1 MDPFKQLTHG
11 GVLDVAEILFH
22 TRFDYMFPL
31 LAENPDWLLPPGA
44 NTQGALLALGTAMAT
59 DDATQM
65 NDSTIPAIFTYF
77 GQFID
82 HNITAQTDR
91 EIGLSRIA
99 TPDGNVM
106 DLTPLPSQEVAQKL
120 INGRRPQLD
129 LEQVYGDG
137 PALGTGANLGE
148 TEADVL
154 YDMQK
159 HLKVVAVPP
168 GFDVPRQPD
177 GTAIIADMRNNEN
190 LNVSQLHCAFL
201 LFHNNIVTKL
211 VGSPSNDER
220 YIRAR
225 RLARW
230 AYQYVVINDYLRT
243 VCDPV
248 VVDDILVN
256 GNRYYAPNT
265 DAAFLPLEF
274 SVAAFRFG
282 HSMIR
287 PQYNINASH
296 TGTTTALKLSQ
307 ILAVGSLLDNV
318 TGKLQSQYIID
329 WHNFVQFGGQSAPQM
344 ARRIDPLIA
353 MDLGNLP
360 FKLPGSTTLPAGPL
374 LQQLARRNLLRGFL
388 LSIPTGQAVA
398 EAMDVKPLSAKDL
411 TNGVTDA
418 IATALV
424 AGEFQSMTPL
434 WYYVLQ
440 EARFQQNGNRLGS
453 VGSRIVAETLIGL
466 VRKDRTSYLNNL
478 SEPAVTAN
486 GISVAP
492 GQVIA
497 TIAELLTF
505 AGVPI

>member
-1 MDPFKQLTHG
+1 MDPFKEFTHG

-44 NTQGALLALGTAMAT
+44 TTQGALLALGTAMAIDT
-59 DDATQM
+59 ISQP

-99 TPDGNVM
+99 TPDGHVM
-106 DLTPLPSQEVAQKL
+106 DLTPVPSDKVAQKL

-148 TEADVL
+148 TEADIL

-159 HLKVVAVPP
+159 RLKVVAVAP
-168 GFDVPRQPD
+168 GFDVPRQSD
-177 GTAIIADMRNNEN
+177 RTAIIADMRNNEN
-190 LNVSQLHCAFL
+190 LNISQLHCTFL
-201 LFHNNIVTKL
+201 LFHNNIAAAL
-211 VGSPSNDER
+211 PGSPSNDER
-220 YIRAR
+220 YISGR

-248 VVDDILVN
+248 VVDDILAN

-287 PQYNINASH
+287 PQYNINTTH
-296 TGTTTALKLSQ
+296 TGATALPLSEV
-307 ILAVGSLLDNV
+307 LAVGTLLDP
-318 TGKLQSQYIID
+318 TGKLQSQFIIN
-329 WHNFVQFGGQSAPQM
+329 WHNFAPFAAHPAPQM

-353 MDLGNLP
+353 MDLADLP
-360 FKLPGSTTLPAGPL
+360 FKLPGSTTMGAGPL
-374 LQQLARRNLLRGFL
+374 LQQLAQRNLLRGFL

-398 EAMDVKPLSAKDL
+398 EAMDIKPLSEKDL
-411 TNGVTDA
+411 TNGVPDA
-418 IATALV
+418 IGTALV
-424 AGEFQSMTPL
+424 AGEFQSATPL

-440 EARFQQNGNRLGS
+440 EARFQQNGNRLGA

-466 VRKDRTSYLNNL
+466 VRKDRTSYLNNP
-478 SEPAVTAN
+478 SDPAVTAG

-492 GQVIA
+492 GHVIA
-497 TIAELLTF
+497 TISDLLTF
-505 AGVPI
+505 AGAPI